1 MLERLSQKLIGN
13 RRRTA
18 IENALALQRRG
29 EARQDGLTP
38 VKVSQALEIVW
49 RARAI
54 HPWDRHRT
62 ASRVE
67 HLFREQCYAD
77 TDAALIRL
85 FQSLPDVDVI
95 CFRVLGQDSDD
106 EIVAGLV
113 TRVAMA
119 QADSS
124 ASARTR
130 LWQMGIRL

>member
-1 MLERLSQKLIGN
+1 MLERLSQKLLGN
-13 RRRTA
+13 RRRIA

-29 EARQDGLTP
+29 EMRPDGLTP
-38 VKVSQALEIVW
+38 IKISQVLEVEW
-49 RARAI
+49 RARGI

-62 ASRVE
+62 ESRAE
-67 HLFREQCYAD
+67 YLFREQCYAD
-77 TDAALIRL
+77 TDAALVRL

-113 TRVAMA
+113 TRAAMR